1 MKQKTYL
8 DKLMKNKEFKEK
20 FNQEYRALKIADF
33 KKTLADIRKEYQ
45 DDPIGLKILTSGYEE
60 MIKELEEG
68 K

>member
-1 MKQKTYL
+1 MKTYL
-8 DKLMKNKEFKEK
+8 DRLMKNKEFKEK

>member
-8 DKLMKNKEFKEK
+8 DELTKNKEFKEK

-33 KKTLADIRKEYQ
+33 KKILADIRKEYQ

-60 MIKELEEG
+60 MIKELEES
-68 K
+68 

>member
-33 KKTLADIRKEYQ
+33 KKILADIRKEYQ

-60 MIKELEEG
+60 MIKELEES
-68 K
+68 